1 MGPER
6 LVRLPPYNF
15 ISSHLSARIQ
25 GPEELTIVSQLASV
39 DRHVLRGTWSLG
51 ERPNDCSVDFGNSA
65 DEVEIAE
72 LGQITKLFPS
82 AVHTDVLVLV
92 GKIFIRFSEA
102 GRDESSVEEG
112 LVITTS
118 EVSVESIY
126 NTNYFQPVYVLG
138 QAVVMKKGNPI

>member
-25 GPEELTIVSQLASV
+25 SPEELTIVSQLAGV
-39 DRHVLRGTWSLG
+39 DRHVLRGTWGLG

-72 LGQITKLFPS
+72 LGQILLNLVNVVPAGMVVFLPSYSFLNAVTAEWKKSDLITKLDAKKKVS
-82 AVHTDVLVLV
+82 TVAL
-92 GKIFIRFSEA
+92 
-102 GRDESSVEEG
+102 
-112 LVITTS
+112 TS
-118 EVSVESIY
+118 IK
-126 NTNYFQPVYVLG
+126 PR
-138 QAVVMKKGNPI
+138 